1 MLQKQFKP
9 TMAVNFLIFQEQKE
23 YIHLMFFAIIIK
35 LSISLFV
42 QEHLG
47 ITARLKEVTETIKSV
62 STIIKFSYLIIKDIF
77 TMSRCF

>member
-1 MLQKQFKP
+1 MLQEQFKP

-23 YIHLMFFAIIIK
+23 YIHLISFVINIK

-47 ITARLKEVTETIKSV
+47 TMARLKEVTETIKSV
-62 STIIKFSYLIIKDIF
+62 STII
-77 TMSRCF
+77 